1 MKRLSLVGVAL
12 MVMAALM
19 MLSGCAY
26 EPAVMGPSAYEH
38 VVVVGIDGGGGLFNN
53 GDCVIS
59 EFAAFFGTAD
69 SLIGYNYRC
78 ETPSISAQN
87 WGAYLHG
94 VTPDKLEVTN
104 IKIAVQ
110 RFTNRKYPSVFQVIR
125 NADPTCE
132 LASFC
137 TWAPINYGLI
147 ETSAKVTK
155 VPDQKFMNELYLDG
169 RNLELV
175 SEYLENNDPKLL
187 FVHFV
192 DADETGHSHGF
203 GSPEYI
209 EEVKRSQ
216 SYALEVFSKFDPE
229 TTLFIVIADH
239 GGTPDGSHGGDS
251 EAEMKIVFG
260 IRGKTVNPAGMTDFR
275 PIDLAPI
282 ILNALNIT
290 IPSSMEGDPHESLF
304 ND

>member
-12 MVMAALM
+12 LVMAALM

-38 VVVVGIDGGGGLFNN
+38 VVVVGIDGGGGLFHD
-53 GDCVIS
+53 GDCVIP
-59 EFAAFFGTAD
+59 EFAAFFATDGVITYD
-69 SLIGYNYRC
+69 NRC

-87 WGAYLHG
+87 WGSHLHG
-94 VTPDKLEVTN
+94 VSPDKLEVTN
-104 IKIAVQ
+104 IKVAVQ

-147 ETSAKVTK
+147 ETSAKVHK
-155 VPDQKFMNELYLDG
+155 VPDQKFMNELYSDG
-169 RNLELV
+169 KNLEYVL
-175 SEYLENNDPKLL
+175 EYLESNDPKML
-187 FVHFV
+187 FVQFV
-192 DADETGHSHGF
+192 DADETGHSCGF
-203 GSPEYI
+203 GSPQYI

-239 GGTPDGSHGGDS
+239 GGTPDGEHGGDS
-251 EAEMKIVFG
+251 EAEMKVVFG
-260 IRGKTVNPAGMTDFR
+260 IRGKTVNPAGMTPFMPR
-275 PIDLAPI
+275 DLAPI

-304 ND
+304 N